1 MHSSDRR
8 TTPAHAH
15 GARNLRRCRL
25 ILLTILALVAHAL
38 PPAAHASEVEKT
50 IFGHVERVIISE
62 EGFSLKAR
70 LDTGAQT
77 SSLDAHNIVRFRRG
91 DVRYVRFD
99 VIDPDTGDFV
109 TLERPLVRNVRIR
122 QHTGPPMRRPVVKM
136 WLCLGHKVRQV
147 EVNLTP
153 RSDFLYPFLIGR
165 SAMRG
170 SIVVDPELTFTAH
183 PNCDPAEFSE

>member
-1 MHSSDRR
+1 MHSSDRL
-8 TTPAHAH
+8 TMPAHDY

-25 ILLTILALVAHAL
+25 ILPTMLALVASAL
-38 PPAAHASEVEKT
+38 PPVTHASEVEKT

-62 EGFSLKAR
+62 KGFSLKAR

-77 SSLDAHNIVRFRRG
+77 SSLDAHSIVRFRRG

-99 VIDPDTGDFV
+99 VINPDTGDFV

-122 QHTGPPMRRPVVKM
+122 QHTAPPMRRPVVKM
-136 WLCLGHKVRQV
+136 WLCLGHKVREV

-153 RSDFLYPFLIGR
+153 RSEFLYPLLIGR

-170 SIVVDPELTFTAH
+170 SIIVDPELTFTAR
-183 PNCDPAEFSE
+183 PECDPAEFPE

>member
-1 MHSSDRR
+1 VEEHVRDVLGR
-8 TTPAHAH
+8 AAA
-15 GARNLRRCRL
+15 GAGDAVGATAAFGG
-25 ILLTILALVAHAL
+25 LL
-38 PPAAHASEVEKT
+38 PAAHASEVEKT

-62 EGFSLKAR
+62 QGFSLKAR

-91 DVRYVRFD
+91 DARFVRFD
-99 VIDPDTGDFV
+99 VMDPDTGDFV

-122 QHTGPPMRRPVVKM
+122 QHTAPPMRRPVVTM
-136 WLCLGHKVRQV
+136 WLCLGHKVREV

-153 RSDFLYPFLIGR
+153 RSEFLYPFLIGR

-170 SIVVDPELTFTAH
+170 SIIVDPELTFTAR
-183 PNCDPAEFSE
+183 PECDPAEFPE

>member
-1 MHSSDRR
+1 MLV
-8 TTPAHAH
+8 AV
-15 GARNLRRCRL
+15 
-25 ILLTILALVAHAL
+25 VAHATL
-38 PPAAHASEVEKT
+38 PVAQAGEAEKT

-62 EGFSLKAR
+62 KGFSLKAR

-91 DVRYVRFD
+91 DTRFVRFD
-99 VIDPDTGDFV
+99 VMDPDTGDFV

-122 QHTGPPMRRPVVKM
+122 QHTAPPMRRPVVKM
-136 WLCLGHKVRQV
+136 WLCLGPKVREV

-153 RSDFLYPFLIGR
+153 RSEFLYPLLIGR

-170 SIVVDPELTFTAH
+170 SIVVDPELTFTAR
-183 PNCDPAEFSE
+183 PQCDPTEFPE

>member
-1 MHSSDRR
+1 M
-8 TTPAHAH
+8 
-15 GARNLRRCRL
+15 
-25 ILLTILALVAHAL
+25 VAYA
-38 PPAAHASEVEKT
+38 PPPVAQAGEVGKT

-62 EGFSLKAR
+62 KGFSLKAR

-99 VIDPDTGDFV
+99 VMDPDTGDFV

-122 QHTGPPMRRPVVKM
+122 QHTAPPMRRPVVKM
-136 WLCLGHKVRQV
+136 WLCLGHKVREV

-153 RSDFLYPFLIGR
+153 RSEFLYPLLIGR

-170 SIVVDPELTFTAH
+170 SIVIDPELTFTAR
-183 PNCDPAEFSE
+183 PQCDPTEFPE